1 MCIRDRHTKT
11 ANVEFVSSNP
21 TGPLTAGHGRNT
33 ILGDMVSSILT
44 WHGYSVTREYY
55 YNNAGKQMRMLAA
68 STYAKYAT
76 KIGRDVT
83 APENGYIG
91 EYLDDIVNQIIERF
105 GENLDPDS
113 ICLLYTSPSPRDGLL
128 SRMPSSA

>member
-1 MCIRDRHTKT
+1 
-11 ANVEFVSSNP
+11 
-21 TGPLTAGHGRNT
+21 
-33 ILGDMVSSILT
+33 MVSSILT

-55 YNNAGKQMRMLAA
+55 YNNAGKQMRMLAE

-91 EYLDDIVNQIIERF
+91 PVSYTHLTLPTI
-105 GENLDPDS
+105 
-113 ICLLYTSPSPRDGLL
+113 LLV
-128 SRMPSSA
+128 